1 MHFWNLILNHRN
13 PNPNPNH
20 PNHRNHRNPNHR
32 NPNHR
37 NPNHPNPNH
46 PNPNH
51 PNPNHPIPNHPNQ
64 LVYNVRMFYYDID
77 QEGTFSD
84 SFLIFYYESYHPC
97 MVEHD
102 SDEMFG
108 FVFALVFYRVIF

>member
-1 MHFWNLILNHRN
+1 
-13 PNPNPNH
+13 
-20 PNHRNHRNPNHR
+20 
-32 NPNHR
+32 
-37 NPNHPNPNH
+37 
-46 PNPNH
+46 
-51 PNPNHPIPNHPNQ
+51 
-64 LVYNVRMFYYDID
+64 MFYYGID

-102 SDEMFG
+102 SDQIFG

>member
-1 MHFWNLILNHRN
+1 MHFWNLSLNH
-13 PNPNPNH
+13 PNH
-20 PNHRNHRNPNHR
+20 PNHPNRNHPTHPTHPNQ
-32 NPNHR
+32 
-37 NPNHPNPNH
+37 NHPNQNH
-46 PNPNH
+46 PNQNH
-51 PNPNHPIPNHPNQ
+51 PNQNHPNQNQ